1 MKENNKPKR
10 NQPYCIRTFKCPEC
24 GNHAYASKIGAVT
37 GNGHKKKMY
46 CPWCTGDRNMVQVDF
61 IKHR

>member
-1 MKENNKPKR
+1 MNESNKPKR

-37 GNGHKKKMY
+37 GNGHKK
-46 CPWCTGDRNMVQVDF
+46 R
-61 IKHR
+61 